1 MPERSNGLGLGPSG
15 LVPSQVRI
23 LSRALQ
29 QGEKNEM
36 ETNLHL
42 KLLIASL
49 RKKSEFWNEVSDK
62 LSVPARKRVTV
73 NLGSLNEYADG
84 ETVVIP
90 GKLVAGGQL
99 TKKLNIACWRFSEAV
114 LSKLKSSGSSIISLH
129 DLSVKELEGSN
140 LRLVS

>member
-36 ETNLHL
+36 ETNVHL

-114 LSKLKSSGSSIISLH
+114 LGKVKQSGSKLVSLH
-129 DLSVKELEGSN
+129 DLSAKDEKGN
-140 LRLVS
+140 KLRIIA

>member
-1 MPERSNGLGLGPSG
+1 
-15 LVPSQVRI
+15 
-23 LSRALQ
+23 
-29 QGEKNEM
+29 M
-36 ETNLHL
+36 ETNVHL

-114 LSKLKSSGSSIISLH
+114 LGKVKQSGSKLVSLH
-129 DLSVKELEGSN
+129 DLSAKDEKGN
-140 LRLVS
+140 KLRIIA

>member
-29 QGEKNEM
+29 QGEKNEK
-36 ETNLHL
+36 ETNVHL

-49 RKKSEFWNEVSDK
+49 RKKSDFWNEVSTK

-114 LSKLKSSGSSIISLH
+114 LGKVKQSGSKLVSLH
-129 DLSVKELEGSN
+129 DLSAKDEKGN
-140 LRLVS
+140 KLRIIA

>member
-1 MPERSNGLGLGPSG
+1 VHKITIQKKR
-15 LVPSQVRI
+15 R
-23 LSRALQ
+23 
-29 QGEKNEM
+29 KNEKM
-36 ETNLHL
+36 NATNVHL

-49 RKKSEFWNEVSDK
+49 RKKSEFWNQVSDK

-114 LSKLKSSGSSIISLH
+114 LGKVKQSGSKLVSLH
-129 DLSVKELEGSN
+129 ELSAKDDKGDK
-140 LRLVS
+140 LRIIA

>member
-36 ETNLHL
+36 ETNVHL

-49 RKKSEFWNEVSDK
+49 RKKSDFWNEVSDK

-114 LSKLKSSGSSIISLH
+114 LGKVKQSGSKLVSLH
-129 DLSVKELEGSN
+129 DLSAKDEKGN
-140 LRLVS
+140 KLRIIA

>member
-1 MPERSNGLGLGPSG
+1 
-15 LVPSQVRI
+15 
-23 LSRALQ
+23 
-29 QGEKNEM
+29 M
-36 ETNLHL
+36 ETNVHL

-49 RKKSEFWNEVSDK
+49 RKKSEFWNEVSTK

-114 LSKLKSSGSSIISLH
+114 LNKVTKSGSKLVSLH
-129 DLSVKELEGSN
+129 DLSAKDEKGDK
-140 LRLVS
+140 LRIIA

>member
-1 MPERSNGLGLGPSG
+1 MN
-15 LVPSQVRI
+15 
-23 LSRALQ
+23 A
-29 QGEKNEM
+29 
-36 ETNLHL
+36 TNVHL

-49 RKKSEFWNEVSDK
+49 RKKSEFWNQVSDK

-114 LSKLKSSGSSIISLH
+114 LSKLKTSGSKIISLH

>member
-36 ETNLHL
+36 ETNVHL

-49 RKKSEFWNEVSDK
+49 RKKSDFWNEVSTK

-114 LSKLKSSGSSIISLH
+114 LGKVKQSGSKLVSLH
-129 DLSVKELEGSN
+129 DLSAKDEKGN
-140 LRLVS
+140 KLRIIA